1 VDRRAPFL
9 LTRSATLVVALCFVT
24 VAAIALVA
32 RPQLG
37 PLTWLLLAPP
47 VIGLVILFAG
57 RSKKASEDDD
67 EVLMEQALQAIRQ
80 EAERLD
86 SRREEIEK
94 VLMAYGEWMEFPD
107 FDELR
112 EDDWAT
118 PARSEQDATVAS
130 LLDIEADRMLGR
142 FSSGEYWND
151 GQFRTQALLL
161 DLYKFMEG
169 ISRIYLPEAERP
181 LLETNLESLLRAVN
195 RASLQVILLL
205 EEIPILEAKEL
216 NLRKVADG
224 VRKASKVVRK
234 YEDLQPY
241 LEPVRYLW
249 QGSKLLLASNPLFA
263 AGWIAGSELIRQG
276 GKKYGKKALDGYLLS
291 LLRQTLGIIAWETA
305 SVYDRTH
312 RYRNP
317 EFVFAVELTHLT
329 SLFPLEP
336 ELMRDALQELEKT
349 PFRSTYDRIFLY
361 RCLAQHVSPKP
372 KNFAQPDLL
381 EKETRE
387 AIFTR
392 LQSFRSRHLSEA
404 REKDLSAWE
413 SALANR
419 LQLSSS
425 SE

>member
-1 VDRRAPFL
+1 
-9 LTRSATLVVALCFVT
+9 
-24 VAAIALVA
+24 
-32 RPQLG
+32 
-37 PLTWLLLAPP
+37 
-47 VIGLVILFAG
+47 
-57 RSKKASEDDD
+57 
-67 EVLMEQALQAIRQ
+67 
-80 EAERLD
+80 
-86 SRREEIEK
+86 
-94 VLMAYGEWMEFPD
+94 
-107 FDELR
+107 
-112 EDDWAT
+112 
-118 PARSEQDATVAS
+118 
-130 LLDIEADRMLGR
+130 MLGR

-161 DLYKFMEG
+161 DLYKFMEE
-169 ISRIYLPEAERP
+169 IARIYLPEAERP

-413 SALANR
+413 SSLANR